1 MRVLNDLCLV
11 FYNISRRLFKGLED
25 MEGGGLNNKTIHP
38 HYTHR
43 YSGLKIPIIRINI
56 QFLSN
61 CTYTLYLH
69 IIRTVIILRIIKHN
83 NYLEKYFSVK
93 YDDLRLKN
101 LKFLF

>member
-11 FYNISRRLFKGLED
+11 FYNISRRLFKGLVD
-25 MEGGGLNNKTIHP
+25 GGLNTIHP
-38 HYTHR
+38 HYTHC
-43 YSGLKIPIIRINI
+43 YSGLNILTNTYQYTIPIE
-56 QFLSN
+56 LH
-61 CTYTLYLH
+61 LH
-69 IIRTVIILRIIKHN
+69 IIRTVIILKIIKHN